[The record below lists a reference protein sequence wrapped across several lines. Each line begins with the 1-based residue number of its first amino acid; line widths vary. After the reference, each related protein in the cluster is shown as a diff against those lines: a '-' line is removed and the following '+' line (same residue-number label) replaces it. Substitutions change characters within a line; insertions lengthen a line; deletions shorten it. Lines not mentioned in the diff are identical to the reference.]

1 MNWSTLILLIF
12 FLIIILACYLL
23 LNLNTIVVSLDLLF
37 FELEVNLGLILLV
50 SFLTGSFITIFL
62 EIIFFRRRVKEDE

>member
-37 FELEVNLGLILLV
+37 FELEVNLGLTLLV
-50 SFLTGSFITIFL
+50 SFLTGAFITIFL